1 MDNILPLVLEALKI
15 QELGIVPITVLWVVF
30 VFFFGFI
37 LLYFIPALV
46 VGLRL
51 RSISG
56 GLEKL
61 KERVTDI
68 SVPGGLFDRR
78 GSLQHI
84 WSEYA
89 ETLHSQYELSDG
101 ERKLVAIR
109 STVPAEVFFSNHAV
123 VDTPISSEFFKH
135 LPGILTGVGII
146 GTFLELI
153 WGVSNF
159 ATELADS
166 LNQTSAA
173 INAMNLNEAISKLLN
188 SVVGAFVASAAAIVV
203 AMVVTFIEKLLLT
216 RCYYNLG
223 RLVRSIDG
231 LFDAGAGE
239 EYLSELV
246 KSASE
251 SATQTKHLK
260 DSLVGDLK
268 TILTDLTE
276 KQIAAQAQM
285 GKSLAGEIGEQIKNT
300 LNPTLDRISGDQ
312 GQAVQKMTQ
321 DLLSSFM
328 AKLEEVM
335 GSQLNDIG
343 LMVKNSADS
352 MREMQEQFKGL
363 IDKLSQAGDD
373 AGKGM
378 AETLERMMSDAER
391 RQREMVER
399 MEATMKAMQDNIA
412 AGASDVSEELA
423 KSVDGLKDSMQA
435 LLDKVAQSSEVVAE
449 TGTKSVKA
457 QEEAAKGML
466 ENMQQTANNATS
478 SYSEI
483 MEKFSKIT
491 TDAIES
497 MDKSAATIST
507 AAERFTEAGHS
518 VSGAL
523 EKGNELF
530 GDFTRASGELNTA
543 ATTIRELV
551 GSYDSAR
558 ENLQQMVAALQGV
571 ADDVDTRV
579 GVSDKIVSDMQ
590 TVSDQFSKSV
600 AEIEGYSENINQVIQ
615 TGFNSFAAAVNEGMV
630 KHRGEFDSA
639 LSQSVMQFN
648 NTLEEL
654 DGIME
659 ELGSRIENSLK
670 TDQS

>member
-1 MDNILPLVLEALKI
+1 M
-15 QELGIVPITVLWVVF
+15 
-30 VFFFGFI
+30 
-37 LLYFIPALV
+37 
-46 VGLRL
+46 
-51 RSISG
+51 
-56 GLEKL
+56 
-61 KERVTDI
+61 
-68 SVPGGLFDRR
+68 
-78 GSLQHI
+78 
-84 WSEYA
+84 
-89 ETLHSQYELSDG
+89 
-101 ERKLVAIR
+101 
-109 STVPAEVFFSNHAV
+109 PAEVFFSNHAV
-123 VDTPISSEFFKH
+123 IDTPIRAEFFKH
-135 LPGILTGVGII
+135 LPGILTGIGII
-146 GTFLELI
+146 GTFFELI
-153 WGVSNF
+153 WGVQEFSGTLREQLTN
-159 ATELADS
+159 ATSVQNADT
-166 LNQTSAA
+166 LNKGIAA
-173 INAMNLNEAISKLLN
+173 LLIK
-188 SVVGAFVASAAAIVV
+188 VKGAFIASAVAIAA
-203 AMVVTFIEKLLLT
+203 AMVVTFIEKTLLT
-216 RCYYNLG
+216 AGYS
-223 RLVRSIDG
+223 RLERLIRAIDG

-268 TILTDLTE
+268 TILTELTD
-276 KQIAAQAQM
+276 KQIAAQAKM
-285 GKSLAGEIGEQIKNT
+285 GASLAGEIGEQIRNT

-352 MREMQEQFKGL
+352 MREMQDQFRGL

-435 LLDKVAQSSEVVAE
+435 LLDKVAQSSEEVAE

-466 ENMQQTANNATS
+466 ENMQQTANDATS

-530 GDFTRASGELNTA
+530 GDFTKASGELNTA

-571 ADDVDTRV
+571 ADDVDARV
-579 GVSDKIVSDMQ
+579 GVSDKLVSDMQ

-615 TGFNSFAAAVNEGMV
+615 TGFNSFAAAVNEGMA
-630 KHRGEFDSA
+630 KHRGN
-639 LSQSVMQFN
+639 L
-648 NTLEEL
+648 T
-654 DGIME
+654 
-659 ELGSRIENSLK
+659 RP
-670 TDQS
+670 